1 MKDVI
6 LAIGVL
12 YFLIGTFFLVMFMT
26 GRLRLEMQSKKT
38 GKWLEDVD
46 IFILSY
52 CLWWPLLVIMLLFGR
67 RKDDEQ

>member
-1 MKDVI
+1 MRETI
-6 LAIGVL
+6 IAIAIAYLLV
-12 YFLIGTFFLVMFMT
+12 GTFFLIMFMT

-52 CLWWPLLVIMLLFGR
+52 CLWWPLLVAMLLIGR
-67 RKDDEQ
+67 GENNE

>member
-1 MKDVI
+1 MRDVM
-6 LAIGVL
+6 LTIGVL

-46 IFILSY
+46 VFILSY
-52 CLWWPLLVIMLLFGR
+52 CLWWPLLVIMLLIGR
-67 RKDDEQ
+67 RKEDEQ